1 VTSSEDESNGDN
13 VAEEGEAE
21 PEPDQEDLQ
30 KENQSNENGLFLLK
44 DNFLSRV
51 TRILNQLCCF
61 GQTGNPY

>member
-1 VTSSEDESNGDN
+1 